1 MRSTFSLV
9 LSSQAQEI
17 VDKLKKSFDVSPLK
31 YETAKVLSLGLL
43 RSKDDKKSNNNL
55 YHITQCSQAK
65 LSLFSCY
72 LIIISLFV

>member
-1 MRSTFSLV
+1 MRSAFSLV

-31 YETAKVLSLGLL
+31 YETAKILSLWLL

-55 YHITQCSQAK
+55 YHTQCSQAK
-65 LSLFSCY
+65 FSLFSCH
-72 LIIISLFV
+72 LVIISLFV

>member
-31 YETAKVLSLGLL
+31 YETAKVLSLWLL
-43 RSKDDKKSNNNL
+43 RSKDDKKGNDNL
-55 YHITQCSQAK
+55 YHTQCSQAK